1 MAPVRSTGP
10 SSIGTLKRFISDK
23 NRSMVMSI
31 IMQRSI
37 EPCVGYTHWRRNSW
51 EYVQLIRR
59 SISCFSNGFLILIF
73 IGVVFYFKVPQKV
86 SQSLDES
93 IKKIKEEIDNAEK
106 LKDEAKNIL
115 GEYESKV
122 GKSKEEIKNLIHKAE
137 KQAEANIIK
146 TNEEFHNIVE
156 NRKKAAEEK
165 IKQMKTQAIKDVK
178 NSSVDI
184 AIRSI
189 EKIIKNSIDKK
200 KLDKI
205 YISSIDEAKKILKNK
220 SI

>member
-1 MAPVRSTGP
+1 MNIDATFWVAVS
-10 SSIGTLKRFISDK
+10 
-23 NRSMVMSI
+23 
-31 IMQRSI
+31 
-37 EPCVGYTHWRRNSW
+37 
-51 EYVQLIRR
+51 
-59 SISCFSNGFLILIF
+59 FLIFVGLL
-73 IGVVFYFKVPQKV
+73 FYLKVPQKIGR
-86 SQSLDES
+86 SLDES

-115 GEYESKV
+115 SEYESKV
-122 GKSKEEIKNLIHKAE
+122 SKSKQEIKNLIQKAE
-137 KQAEANIIK
+137 KQAESNIIK

-184 AIRSI
+184 AILSV

>member
-1 MAPVRSTGP
+1 MNIDATFWVAVS
-10 SSIGTLKRFISDK
+10 
-23 NRSMVMSI
+23 
-31 IMQRSI
+31 
-37 EPCVGYTHWRRNSW
+37 
-51 EYVQLIRR
+51 
-59 SISCFSNGFLILIF
+59 FLIFVGLL
-73 IGVVFYFKVPQKV
+73 FYLKVPQKIG
-86 SQSLDES
+86 QSLDES

-115 GEYESKV
+115 SEYESKV
-122 GKSKEEIKNLIHKAE
+122 SKSKEEIKNLIQRAE
-137 KQAEANIIK
+137 KQAESNIIK
-146 TNEEFHNIVE
+146 TNEEFHNIIE

-178 NSSVDI
+178 NSSIDI
-184 AIRSI
+184 AIRSV

>member
-1 MAPVRSTGP
+1 MNIDATFWVAVS
-10 SSIGTLKRFISDK
+10 
-23 NRSMVMSI
+23 
-31 IMQRSI
+31 
-37 EPCVGYTHWRRNSW
+37 
-51 EYVQLIRR
+51 
-59 SISCFSNGFLILIF
+59 FLIFVGLIF
-73 IGVVFYFKVPQKV
+73 YLKVPQKIGR
-86 SQSLDES
+86 SLDES